1 MTTQEAIVAHR
12 RADGDY
18 DGLSCDGITPR
29 LLRGDGLTDGQREL
43 VDAMDSGF
51 ADCTPAN
58 SEFIVFR
65 GGHRAMIESIQ
76 KNPCGRYLSYAAT
89 SRDIGEALRFLTF
102 GSDSVLLRIIC
113 PAGSRYL
120 EISDPALATLERHEV
135 LLPRGQ
141 RFFVEPWDIATLPLE
156 LTFQLR
162 LTPASAYWQLTAI
175 PDA

>member
-29 LLRGDGLTDGQREL
+29 LLLGHGLTDGQREL
-43 VDAMDSGF
+43 VDALDRGF

-76 KNPCGRYLSYAAT
+76 KEAGGRYLAYAAT
-89 SRDIGEALRFLTF
+89 SRDVGEALRFLTF
-102 GSDSVLLRIIC
+102 GGDSVLLRIVC

-120 EISDPALATLERHEV
+120 KISDPALATLERHEV

-141 RFFVEPWDIATLPLE
+141 RFVVEPWDTSTLPLE
-156 LTFQLR
+156 LTLQLQ

-175 PDA
+175 PNA